1 MTGERRTDPD
11 DPETEHPEPVAVAS
25 FGTTGEAEVAQAK
38 LLSFGV
44 ESELSDQVEGG
55 TVPVDGEPGVRVMVR
70 AIDEIEARRVLSPDV
85 DATAAQGA
93 N

>member
-1 MTGERRTDPD
+1 MTSERRSDPGDSETD
-11 DPETEHPEPVAVAS
+11 HPAPVAVAS

-38 LLSFGV
+38 LLSFGI

-70 AIDEIEARRVLSPDV
+70 GIDETEARRVLARDV
-85 DATAAQGA
+85 
-93 N
+93 